1 MKKTIIFLFITFSL
15 VACNNVI
22 NQEHASKETN
32 HHKEEKHH
40 HGHSANEHMH
50 KRPVEELIKEFESAE
65 RDAYQKPDKVLK
77 YLGDISTKKIIDI
90 GTGSGYFAVKLAAQ
104 DAEVIA
110 ADVSDEF
117 LVALDKRITENN
129 LNNIETRKIPY
140 DEPGLAPEEVDM
152 VLIINTYH
160 HIEDRSTYFNKVKAG
175 TKTTGELVIIDFFKT
190 EVPVG
195 PPVNHKISIDQVI
208 AELKRAGYTSF
219 VVNVDLLPYQFI
231 IKAN

>member
-1 MKKTIIFLFITFSL
+1 MPT
-15 VACNNVI
+15 
-22 NQEHASKETN
+22 ASN
-32 HHKEEKHH
+32 
-40 HGHSANEHMH
+40 
-50 KRPVEELIKEFESAE
+50 
-65 RDAYQKPDKVLK
+65 
-77 YLGDISTKKIIDI
+77 ISSKKIIDI

-152 VLIINTYH
+152 VLVINTYH

>member
-1 MKKTIIFLFITFSL
+1 
-15 VACNNVI
+15 
-22 NQEHASKETN
+22 
-32 HHKEEKHH
+32 
-40 HGHSANEHMH
+40 
-50 KRPVEELIKEFESAE
+50 
-65 RDAYQKPDKVLK
+65 
-77 YLGDISTKKIIDI
+77 
-90 GTGSGYFAVKLAAQ
+90 
-104 DAEVIA
+104 
-110 ADVSDEF
+110 
-117 LVALDKRITENN
+117 
-129 LNNIETRKIPY
+129 
-140 DEPGLAPEEVDM
+140 M
-152 VLIINTYH
+152 VLVINTYH